1 MKNWIEQQLYS
12 REKIYSAII
21 KYSIIVIL
29 SIVYSEPMDMNIE
42 ALVKYT
48 EVIKMSDKC
57 LDIVQSPSRIRHL
70 VTQWTAV
77 LQSSLSL
84 T

>member
-1 MKNWIEQQLYS
+1 MKNWIEQQLHS

-21 KYSIIVIL
+21 KYSMIVIL

-48 EVIKMSDKC
+48 EVIKMHDKC
-57 LDIVQSPSRIRHL
+57 LDVVQSPSHIRLL

-77 LQSSLSL
+77 RQSSLSL